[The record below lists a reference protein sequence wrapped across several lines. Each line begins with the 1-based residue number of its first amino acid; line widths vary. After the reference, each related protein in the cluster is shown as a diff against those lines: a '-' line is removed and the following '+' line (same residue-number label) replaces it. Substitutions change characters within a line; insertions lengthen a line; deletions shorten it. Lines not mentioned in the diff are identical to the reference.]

1 MKSVISRLCCIAL
14 LAVWH
19 SIGFAQPGDLSPL
32 LPPADPATGAI
43 AQAIRSGDT
52 ARAAELLA
60 SLDPAT
66 RTQWAGILA
75 ITQNDANG
83 AIRILRKGDYP
94 KALGV
99 AYYLAGQK
107 ILFREQM
114 AEAIRRSPDDFGPYY
129 YLGRYYDSDVDDTE
143 EAARLFRLALEK
155 NSAYAPALSH
165 LGACLERMGQN
176 AEAEAAYQASVR
188 VPLSLVGLARLR
200 LTIGDPASALIFIQK
215 AIGLNPRD
223 TMALKLAA
231 RIYRELNR
239 PLDAVRVLESAALSA
254 PREAS
259 IRYQL
264 ARLYRLMGDH
274 DKSSA
279 ALDDFERLRAI
290 YGLSP

>member
-32 LPPADPATGAI
+32 LPPADPATDVI

-143 EAARLFRLALEK
+143 KPLDCSGSHSRRIALCPCAFSPRRLSGK
-155 NSAYAPALSH
+155 NGSECGKPKPLITLRS
-165 LGACLERMGQN
+165 
-176 AEAEAAYQASVR
+176 
-188 VPLSLVGLARLR
+188 VPLSLLGLARLR
-200 LTIGDPASALIFIQK
+200 LTIGDPASALIFIQN

-274 DKSSA
+274 AKSSA